1 MRELLAM
8 RELKARRSAARC
20 PSHPGALLREEVF
33 PALHLTVTEA
43 AAKLGVSRQTLHG
56 ILAERSSITPEM
68 AVRIGKLC
76 GDDGAIWLRMEQA
89 HDLWRARRHR
99 GVDPNAARAAAA
111 ALSIETD
118 PARTERRARISG

>member
-1 MRELLAM
+1 MGLAI
-8 RELKARRSAARC
+8 RELKASRSAARC

-68 AVRIGKLC
+68 AVRLGKLC
-76 GDDGAIWLRMEQA
+76 GDDGAIWLRMQQA
-89 HDLWRARRHR
+89 HDLWRARDALAGVVESIPTRH
-99 GVDPNAARAAAA
+99 
-111 ALSIETD
+111 
-118 PARTERRARISG
+118 ERQPLRSR